1 MEKAKDFSRKT
12 VWPGS
17 TQLAPVPVV
26 LVGSGDG
33 EKYPW
38 NLVTIAWAGT
48 VNSNPPMVSISVRP
62 ERHSFPAIRELGV
75 FTVNIPPASL
85 AKTVDWCGVVS
96 GRDHDKIAEQHLT
109 AVAGD
114 KVCAPVLAE
123 CPLVREC
130 KVAQSIDL
138 GSHTL
143 FLAEVVA
150 VQAAEELIDKS
161 GKFRID
167 DAGLLGYAHG
177 HYYELGKCLGHFG
190 YSVRKKPGP
199 TVRR

>member
-1 MEKAKDFSRKT
+1 M
-12 VWPGS
+12 
-17 TQLAPVPVV
+17 
-26 LVGSGDG
+26 
-33 EKYPW
+33 
-38 NLVTIAWAGT
+38 
-48 VNSNPPMVSISVRP
+48 
-62 ERHSFPAIRELGV
+62 
-75 FTVNIPPASL
+75 
-85 AKTVDWCGVVS
+85 VS

-123 CPLVREC
+123 CPLVLEC

-199 TVRR
+199 TIRR

>member
-96 GRDHDKIAEQHLT
+96 GRDHDKIAEQQRPYDQ
-109 AVAGD
+109 AED
-114 KVCAPVLAE
+114 PCADIAKLSHHASSFSFSSLFCSKNRVISSRRL
-123 CPLVREC
+123 LRLIWR
-130 KVAQSIDL
+130 AQ
-138 GSHTL
+138 TMT
-143 FLAEVVA
+143 
-150 VQAAEELIDKS
+150 S
-161 GKFRID
+161 G
-167 DAGLLGYAHG
+167 
-177 HYYELGKCLGHFG
+177 
-190 YSVRKKPGP
+190 
-199 TVRR
+199 

>member
-75 FTVNIPPASL
+75 FTVNIPPASR

-114 KVCAPVLAE
+114 KCA
-123 CPLVREC
+123 RR
-130 KVAQSIDL
+130 
-138 GSHTL
+138 
-143 FLAEVVA
+143 FW
-150 VQAAEELIDKS
+150 
-161 GKFRID
+161 R
-167 DAGLLGYAHG
+167 
-177 HYYELGKCLGHFG
+177 
-190 YSVRKKPGP
+190 SVRSYWSAKWRSRSTSAAIRSFSPK
-199 TVRR
+199 

>member
-96 GRDHDKIAEQHLT
+96 GRDHDKIAEQQRSDDKQGRTGQRRQKQNRHHGI
-109 AVAGD
+109 VAD
-114 KVCAPVLAE
+114 SVFFA
-123 CPLVREC
+123 
-130 KVAQSIDL
+130 D
-138 GSHTL
+138 
-143 FLAEVVA
+143 VVKP
-150 VQAAEELIDKS
+150 ESD
-161 GKFRID
+161 RRHHD
-167 DAGLLGYAHG
+167 
-177 HYYELGKCLGHFG
+177 
-190 YSVRKKPGP
+190 RKKPCGNGNRHSP
-199 TVRR
+199 PLS

>member
-62 ERHSFPAIRELGV
+62 ERHSFPAIRELGSSPST
-75 FTVNIPPASL
+75 FRPLRWRRRSTGAGWSPAATTIKS
-85 AKTVDWCGVVS
+85 
-96 GRDHDKIAEQHLT
+96 
-109 AVAGD
+109 
-114 KVCAPVLAE
+114 PN
-123 CPLVREC
+123 
-130 KVAQSIDL
+130 SIL
-138 GSHTL
+138 
-143 FLAEVVA
+143 
-150 VQAAEELIDKS
+150 Q
-161 GKFRID
+161 
-167 DAGLLGYAHG
+167 
-177 HYYELGKCLGHFG
+177 
-190 YSVRKKPGP
+190 P
-199 TVRR
+199 